1 MLTYANT
8 HARFTSIAHARRAP
22 QHVPQPRHRTRPH
35 SRVPQHAQVIAGLEA
50 PKTTAAAKQSP
61 GAHVKRLHGGR
72 APAVSPTGL
81 LSPGGLISSGGSYM
95 MGGSNASTTAK
106 GAVLTS
112 LVWAKATG
120 QPSSGAWLK
129 MPTARTGGTVY
140 RTVHTGCVTLRRGC
154 GMHTRVTV
162 ICCIRYAAQC
172 TTRRIVV

>member
-1 MLTYANT
+1 M
-8 HARFTSIAHARRAP
+8 
-22 QHVPQPRHRTRPH
+22 
-35 SRVPQHAQVIAGLEA
+35 IAGLEA

-61 GAHVKRLHGGR
+61 GAHVKQLHVGR